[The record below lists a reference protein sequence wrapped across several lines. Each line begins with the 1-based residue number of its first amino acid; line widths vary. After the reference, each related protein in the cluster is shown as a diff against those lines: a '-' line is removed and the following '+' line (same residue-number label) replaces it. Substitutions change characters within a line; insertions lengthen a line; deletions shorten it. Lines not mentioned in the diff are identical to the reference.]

1 MSKSAFAS
9 AIINKMKGAISTD
22 GLSYNSGTAS
32 AAMSAVAQAI
42 TEYLIANTTVTVAY
56 VGIIPGTPP
65 SPDPVTIDTF
75 KIVGTCAPPG
85 PSNSFDAWLLQLQNN
100 IIAGFQLAPM
110 GNAGVV
116 FPMKPFL
123 APGVTT
129 NQMSLKS
136 AHNVGDTDPQ
146 QKIWEIVCD
155 GIIQWINGTAMNPAP
170 GVGTRP
176 TGPSSGI
183 ANITKITLT

>member
-9 AIINKMKGAISTD
+9 AIINKMKGAIGTD
-22 GLSYNSGTAS
+22 GLSYSGGTTS

-65 SPDPVTIDTF
+65 TPDPVTIDTF
-75 KIVGTCAPPG
+75 KIIGACAPPA

-100 IIAGFQLAPM
+100 IIAGFQLAPV
-110 GNAGVV
+110 GNTGVV

-136 AHNVGDTDPQ
+136 AHSVGDTDPQ

-170 GVGTRP
+170 GAGTRP